1 MGLAEKEAM
10 GFRYRLQSGI
20 GWLLLLWLVI
30 LWKAP
35 LGELREALR
44 EGGDIKA
51 EIEEVGRE
59 GLFYNSFLA

>member
-1 MGLAEKEAM
+1 M
-10 GFRYRLQSGI
+10 SGPMDDDVSI
-20 GWLLLLWLVI
+20 D
-30 LWKAP
+30 
-35 LGELREALR
+35 ELREALR